1 MRLLHILTALTLLL
15 GSSLAHAATLNFNG
29 GVVGDCTLPALS
41 TQYTCASLIM
51 GSTDNVVIASG
62 YGVTVNSDVSIGYNQ
77 GLSMSGTAALTA
89 NKNLDIGNVNPPNL
103 KITGGSLTAKGG
115 NFKVGSQGGTVL
127 VADISAA
134 SVSLGGTPVKVTG
147 NITATG
153 NIDISSNST
162 LNGAISGGSISSS
175 SNVTISGSV
184 KATGSVSIG
193 SSSTISGPVSGASI
207 TTSSSVTINGSVKA
221 TGSVSIGSSSV
232 ISGPISGSS
241 ITTSSSV
248 SITGDVTASNSFS
261 LGSGSSLKG
270 TTTAPVVSI
279 DASSSQVQGDITAST
294 SLTVGSESQIKG
306 NLTSPTME
314 LKSSGIIVT
323 GDVKASKSLLIGSS
337 TAVKGDVNAG
347 EVSLAATQSYIS
359 GNALV
364 DHITLESDTRVYQT
378 ITCRAYTPAN
388 PCSCVTNKSGY
399 PVGSVYGPKCG
410 PAAPTGPHHF
420 QIDHPGTALTC
431 APQTVTVTA
440 CADAACS
447 VKYTGGT
454 DVTVSPGGTLTP
466 IGNSGVATASVR
478 QYTVGTATLG
488 LTSVPGATGALVCKR
503 ASDNSSSCDM
513 SFAATGLMVTPVNHH
528 SAVATDFT
536 ISALQDKPNE
546 QACVPLFR
554 NTTKDLTLSCSYSNP
569 STGTL
574 PVLVKGTGAFV
585 PLAATASSAC
595 SATGQSVNLAFD
607 NAGVATAIMSYA
619 DVGKL
624 TLNAKYESASGVDK
638 GLKMQ
643 GSGDVIV
650 APYDFV
656 FSAIA
661 TPQRAGLAVTGV
673 APATVVSVSARNA
686 LKAVTPNFGREAA
699 APAVL
704 LGRTVVEPT
713 FAGHAEPSADG
724 SLGFSGGVL
733 IATGMSWKE
742 VGLVQFTASL
752 NNYLG
757 WQRPAVNGVVPPLA
771 SGTSGQVQFIPHH
784 FITELIKKDDGDEP
798 AATNGIATPCAAPL
812 TCANDGEKG
821 RYAYS
826 GQAIG
831 VRVTARALGGATT
844 QNYDEL
850 NPGVL
855 APVLLEGL
863 DAATGTISFPPSTP
877 DGSSRLTDGSKAQ
890 TTVTGVAP
898 AKFTLGIARSMV
910 AYRFPGKAGV
920 PVTVAPTDVL
930 LRASST
936 YPGGAVVS
944 SSSAL
949 IQNEARMTVLSGQWQ
964 VAHGYGSELLPV
976 RLAVQV
982 QYWNGTKWITNLLDS
997 ISAFSKSQVL
1007 FVNCKKTLDCSKL
1020 AADDLAYAVVQGA
1033 LPQANRLTLLA
1044 PGAGKAGRVD
1054 VSVGNHP
1061 YLGSTVGVVVFGILR
1076 SGPVIYLREMY

>member
-1 MRLLHILTALTLLL
+1 MRNYIFLVGLFFYLSTGMAQ
-15 GSSLAHAATLNFNG
+15 AATFNFNG
-29 GVVGDCTLPALS
+29 VDVSNCARSGA
-41 TQYTCASLIM
+41 QYTCGNLSMAD
-51 GSTDNVVIASG
+51 TDVIVIANG
-62 YGVTVNSDVSIGYNQ
+62 YGVTFNSSLTMTYNQ
-77 GLSMSGTAALTA
+77 GLRMSGSAALTA
-89 NKNLDIGNVNPPNL
+89 TGNLDIKDINPSNL
-103 KITGGSLTAKGG
+103 KVTGGSLTAE
-115 NFKVGSQGGTVL
+115 GGTFSMG
-127 VADISAA
+127 AQAQTIIANIAATTIKMGGSA
-134 SVSLGGTPVKVTG
+134 VKVTG
-147 NITATG
+147 SISAKGLVEIASGSTITGAIGG
-153 NIDISSNST
+153 NIVNILPANSQ
-162 LNGAISGGSISSS
+162 IE
-175 SNVTISGSV
+175 
-184 KATGSVSIG
+184 
-193 SSSTISGPVSGASI
+193 
-207 TTSSSVTINGSVKA
+207 
-221 TGSVSIGSSSV
+221 
-232 ISGPISGSS
+232 
-241 ITTSSSV
+241 
-248 SITGDVTASNSFS
+248 
-261 LGSGSSLKG
+261 
-270 TTTAPVVSI
+270 
-279 DASSSQVQGDITAST
+279 GDITAKT
-294 SLTVGSESQIKG
+294 TLTIGSGSQIKG
-306 NLTSPTME
+306 NLAAPTID
-314 LKSSGIIVT
+314 LKASGLVVT
-323 GDVKASKSLLIGSS
+323 GDVTALKSLTIASG
-337 TAVKGDVNAG
+337 NAING
-347 EVSLAATQSYIS
+347 NVEGGNVTLDAANGYIT

-364 DHITLESDTRVYQT
+364 DHIALGSWTHVDQT
-378 ITCRAYTPAN
+378 ITCKAYTPAN
-388 PCSCVTNKSGY
+388 PCSCVTNNSGW
-399 PVGSVYGPKCG
+399 PAGSVNGPKCG
-410 PAAPTGPHHF
+410 PGTPTGPHHF
-420 QIDHPGTALTC
+420 QIDHRGTALTC

-513 SFAATGLMVTPVNHH
+513 SFAATGLMVNPVNHN
-528 SAVATDFT
+528 SAVATAFN

-554 NTTKDLTLSCSYSNP
+554 NASKDLTLSCGYSNP
-569 STGTL
+569 ATGTL

-585 PLAATASSAC
+585 PLAASASSAC

-607 NAGVATAIMSYA
+607 NAGVATATMLYA
-619 DVGKL
+619 DAGKL
-624 TLNAKYESASGVDK
+624 TLNAKYESASGSDK

-643 GSGDVIV
+643 GSGEVVV

-771 SGTSGQVQFIPHH
+771 SGASGQVQFIPHH

>member
-1 MRLLHILTALTLLL
+1 MRNYIFLVGLFFYLSTGMAE
-15 GSSLAHAATLNFNG
+15 AATFNFNG
-29 GVVGDCTLPALS
+29 VDVSNCARSGA
-41 TQYTCASLIM
+41 QYTCGNLSMAD
-51 GSTDNVVIASG
+51 TDVIVIANG
-62 YGVTVNSDVSIGYNQ
+62 YGVTFNSSLTMTYNQ
-77 GLSMSGTAALTA
+77 GLRMSGSAALTA
-89 NKNLDIGNVNPPNL
+89 TGNLDIKDINPSNL
-103 KITGGSLTAKGG
+103 KVTGGSLTAE
-115 NFKVGSQGGTVL
+115 GGTFSMG
-127 VADISAA
+127 AQAQTIIANIAA
-134 SVSLGGTPVKVTG
+134 TTIKMGSNNVKVTG
-147 NITATG
+147 K
-153 NIDISSNST
+153 ISAK
-162 LNGAISGGSISSS
+162 GPVEIA
-175 SNVTISGSV
+175 SGSV
-184 KATGSVSIG
+184 
-193 SSSTISGPVSGASI
+193 
-207 TTSSSVTINGSVKA
+207 IN
-221 TGSVSIGSSSV
+221 
-232 ISGPISGSS
+232 GPISGT
-241 ITTSSSV
+241 IV
-248 SITGDVTASNSFS
+248 NILAAS
-261 LGSGSSLKG
+261 
-270 TTTAPVVSI
+270 TRI
-279 DASSSQVQGDITAST
+279 QGDITATT
-294 SLTVGSESQIKG
+294 SLTIGSGSQVTGSLK
-306 NLTSPTME
+306 SPTID
-314 LKSSGIIVT
+314 LKASGLLVT
-323 GDVKASKSLLIGSS
+323 GDVEASNSLSIASGNGI
-337 TAVKGDVNAG
+337 KGNVDAG
-347 EVSLAATQSYIS
+347 EVTLDSSNAYIT
-359 GNALV
+359 GNAKV
-364 DHITLESDTRVYQT
+364 DHITLGWQGRVQQT
-378 ITCRAYTPAN
+378 ITCKAYTPSN
-388 PCSCVTNKSGY
+388 PCSCVTNNSGWAFNE
-399 PVGSVYGPKCG
+399 PMGPKCG
-410 PAAPTGPHHF
+410 PGTQAAPHHF
-420 QIDHPGTALTC
+420 QIDHPGSALTC

-513 SFAATGLMVTPVNHH
+513 SFAATGLMVNPVNHN
-528 SAVATDFT
+528 SAVATAFN

-554 NTTKDLTLSCSYSNP
+554 NASKDLTLSCGYGNP
-569 STGTL
+569 ATGTL

-585 PLAATASSAC
+585 PLAASASSAC

-607 NAGVATAIMSYA
+607 NAGVATATMLYA
-619 DVGKL
+619 DAGKL
-624 TLNAKYESASGVDK
+624 TLNAKYESASGSDK

-643 GSGDVIV
+643 GSGEVVV

-831 VRVTARALGGATT
+831 VRVTARALGGTTT

>member
-1 MRLLHILTALTLLL
+1 MRLLPFFATLTLLL
-15 GSSLAHAATLNFNG
+15 CSTFAQAATLNFNG
-29 GVVGDCTLPALS
+29 VDVSNCTRSGA
-41 TQYTCASLIM
+41 QYTCGNLSMAD
-51 GSTDNVVIASG
+51 TDVIVIASG
-62 YGVTVNSDVSIGYNQ
+62 YGVTVNRSLTMTYNQ
-77 GLSMSGTAALTA
+77 GLRMSGSAALTA
-89 NKNLDIGNVNPPNL
+89 TGNLDIKDINPSNL
-103 KITGGSLTAKGG
+103 KVTGGSLTAE
-115 NFKVGSQGGTVL
+115 GGTFSMGAQEQTVT
-127 VADISAA
+127 ANISATTIKMG
-134 SVSLGGTPVKVTG
+134 SNNVKVTG
-147 NITATG
+147 K
-153 NIDISSNST
+153 ISAK
-162 LNGAISGGSISSS
+162 GPVEIA
-175 SNVTISGSV
+175 SGSV
-184 KATGSVSIG
+184 
-193 SSSTISGPVSGASI
+193 
-207 TTSSSVTINGSVKA
+207 IN
-221 TGSVSIGSSSV
+221 
-232 ISGPISGSS
+232 GPISGT
-241 ITTSSSV
+241 IV
-248 SITGDVTASNSFS
+248 NILAAS
-261 LGSGSSLKG
+261 
-270 TTTAPVVSI
+270 TRI
-279 DASSSQVQGDITAST
+279 QGDITATT
-294 SLTVGSESQIKG
+294 SLTIGSGSQVTG
-306 NLTSPTME
+306 NLKSPTID
-314 LKSSGIIVT
+314 LKASGLLVT
-323 GDVKASKSLLIGSS
+323 GDVEASNSLSIASGNGI
-337 TAVKGDVNAG
+337 KGNVDAG
-347 EVSLAATQSYIS
+347 EVTLDSSNAYIT
-359 GNALV
+359 GNAKV
-364 DHITLESDTRVYQT
+364 DHITLGWQGRVQQT
-378 ITCRAYTPAN
+378 ITCKAYTPSN
-388 PCSCVTNKSGY
+388 PCSCVTNNSGWAFNE
-399 PVGSVYGPKCG
+399 PMGPKCG
-410 PAAPTGPHHF
+410 PGTQAAPHHF

-447 VKYTGGT
+447 AKYTGGV
-454 DVTVSPGGTLTP
+454 DVTVSPGGTATP

-513 SFAATGLMVTPVNHH
+513 SFAATGLMVTPVNHN

-546 QACVPLFR
+546 QACVPLFK
-554 NTTKDLTLSCSYSNP
+554 NASKDLTLSCSYSNP
-569 STGTL
+569 ATGTL
-574 PVLVKGTGAFV
+574 PLLVKGTGAFV
-585 PLAATASSAC
+585 PLAASASSAC
-595 SATGQSVNLAFD
+595 SATGQSVNLGFD
-607 NAGVATAIMSYA
+607 NAGVATATMLYA
-619 DVGKL
+619 DAGKL
-624 TLNAKYESASGVDK
+624 TLNAKYESASGSDK

-643 GSGDVIV
+643 GSGEVVV

-673 APATVVSVSARNA
+673 APATVVSVSARNF
-686 LKAVTPNFGREAA
+686 LKAATPNFGREAV

-752 NNYLG
+752 NHYLG

-771 SGTSGQVQFIPHH
+771 SGTSGKVQFIPHH
-784 FITELIKKDDGDEP
+784 FITELIKDKEADQPKVTD
-798 AATNGIATPCAAPL
+798 GIATPCAAPL

-831 VRVTARALGGATT
+831 VRVTARALGGTTT

-863 DAATGTISFPPSTP
+863 DAATGKISFPPSTP

-898 AKFTLGIARSMV
+898 AKFTLGIARAMV

-982 QYWNGTKWITNLLDS
+982 QYWNGTQWITNLLDS
-997 ISAFSKSQVL
+997 ISAFNKSQVL

-1061 YLGSTVGVVVFGILR
+1061 YLGSTVGVIVFGILR

>member
-1 MRLLHILTALTLLL
+1 MAQ
-15 GSSLAHAATLNFNG
+15 AATFNFNG
-29 GVVGDCTLPALS
+29 VDVSNCARSGA
-41 TQYTCASLIM
+41 QYTCGNLSMAD
-51 GSTDNVVIASG
+51 TDVIVIANG
-62 YGVTVNSDVSIGYNQ
+62 YGVTFNSSLAMTYNQ
-77 GLSMSGTAALTA
+77 GLRMSGSAALTA
-89 NKNLDIGNVNPPNL
+89 TGNLDIKDINPSNL
-103 KITGGSLTAKGG
+103 KVTGGSLTAE
-115 NFKVGSQGGTVL
+115 GGTFSMG
-127 VADISAA
+127 AQAQTIIANIAATTIKMGGSA
-134 SVSLGGTPVKVTG
+134 VKVTG
-147 NITATG
+147 SISAKGLVEIASGSTITGAIGG
-153 NIDISSNST
+153 NIVNILPANSQ
-162 LNGAISGGSISSS
+162 IE
-175 SNVTISGSV
+175 
-184 KATGSVSIG
+184 
-193 SSSTISGPVSGASI
+193 
-207 TTSSSVTINGSVKA
+207 
-221 TGSVSIGSSSV
+221 
-232 ISGPISGSS
+232 
-241 ITTSSSV
+241 
-248 SITGDVTASNSFS
+248 
-261 LGSGSSLKG
+261 
-270 TTTAPVVSI
+270 
-279 DASSSQVQGDITAST
+279 GDITAKT
-294 SLTVGSESQIKG
+294 TLTIGSGSQIKG
-306 NLTSPTME
+306 NLAAPTID
-314 LKSSGIIVT
+314 LKASGLVVT
-323 GDVKASKSLLIGSS
+323 GDVTALKSLTIASG
-337 TAVKGDVNAG
+337 NAING
-347 EVSLAATQSYIS
+347 NVEGGNVTLDAANGYIT

-364 DHITLESDTRVYQT
+364 DHITLGSWTHVDQT
-378 ITCRAYTPAN
+378 ITCKAYTPAN
-388 PCSCVTNKSGY
+388 PCSCVTNNSGW
-399 PVGSVYGPKCG
+399 PAGSVNGPKCG
-410 PAAPTGPHHF
+410 PGTPTGPHHF
-420 QIDHPGTALTC
+420 QIDHRGTALTC

-466 IGNSGVATASVR
+466 IDSSGVATASVR
-478 QYTVGTATLG
+478 QYTVGTATLS

-503 ASDNSSSCDM
+503 SSDNSSSCDM
-513 SFAATGLMVTPVNHH
+513 SFAATGLMVNPVNHN
-528 SAVATDFT
+528 SAVATAFN

-554 NTTKDLTLSCSYSNP
+554 NASKDLTLSCGYSNP
-569 STGTL
+569 ATGTL

-585 PLAATASSAC
+585 PLAASASSAC

-607 NAGVATAIMSYA
+607 NAGVATATMLYA
-619 DVGKL
+619 DAGKL
-624 TLNAKYESASGVDK
+624 TLNAKYESASGSDK

-643 GSGDVIV
+643 GSGEVVV

-771 SGTSGQVQFIPHH
+771 SGTSGKVQFIPHH
-784 FITELIKKDDGDEP
+784 FITELIKDKEADQPKVTD
-798 AATNGIATPCAAPL
+798 GIATPCAAPL
-812 TCANDGEKG
+812 ICADDGKTG

-831 VRVTARALGGATT
+831 VRVTARALGGTTT

>member
-1 MRLLHILTALTLLL
+1 MRLLPFFATLTLLL
-15 GSSLAHAATLNFNG
+15 CSTFAQAATLNFNG
-29 GVVGDCTLPALS
+29 VDVSNCTRSGA
-41 TQYTCASLIM
+41 QYTCGNLSMAD
-51 GSTDNVVIASG
+51 TDVIVIASG
-62 YGVTVNSDVSIGYNQ
+62 YGVTVNRSLTMTYNQ
-77 GLSMSGTAALTA
+77 GLRMSGSAALTA
-89 NKNLDIGNVNPPNL
+89 MGNLDIKDINPSNL
-103 KITGGSLTAKGG
+103 KVTGGSLTAE
-115 NFKVGSQGGTVL
+115 GGTFSMGAQEQTVT
-127 VADISAA
+127 ANISATTIKMG
-134 SVSLGGTPVKVTG
+134 SNNVKVTG
-147 NITATG
+147 K
-153 NIDISSNST
+153 ISAK
-162 LNGAISGGSISSS
+162 GPVEIA
-175 SNVTISGSV
+175 SGSV
-184 KATGSVSIG
+184 
-193 SSSTISGPVSGASI
+193 
-207 TTSSSVTINGSVKA
+207 IN
-221 TGSVSIGSSSV
+221 
-232 ISGPISGSS
+232 GPISGT
-241 ITTSSSV
+241 IV
-248 SITGDVTASNSFS
+248 NILAAS
-261 LGSGSSLKG
+261 
-270 TTTAPVVSI
+270 TRI
-279 DASSSQVQGDITAST
+279 QGDITATT
-294 SLTVGSESQIKG
+294 SLTIGSGSQVTG
-306 NLTSPTME
+306 NLKSPTID
-314 LKSSGIIVT
+314 LKASGLLVT
-323 GDVKASKSLLIGSS
+323 GDVEASNSLSIASGNGI
-337 TAVKGDVNAG
+337 KGNVDAG
-347 EVSLAATQSYIS
+347 EVTLDSSNAYIT
-359 GNALV
+359 GNAKV
-364 DHITLESDTRVYQT
+364 DHITLGWQGRVQQT
-378 ITCRAYTPAN
+378 ITCKAYTPSN
-388 PCSCVTNKSGY
+388 PCSCVTNNSGWAFNE
-399 PVGSVYGPKCG
+399 PMGPKCG
-410 PAAPTGPHHF
+410 PGTQAAPHHF

-447 VKYTGGT
+447 ARYTGGV
-454 DVTVSPGGTLTP
+454 DVTVSPGGTATP

-503 ASDNSSSCDM
+503 APDNSSSCDM
-513 SFAATGLMVTPVNHH
+513 SFAATGLMVTPVNHN

-554 NTTKDLTLSCSYSNP
+554 NASKDLTLSCSYSNP
-569 STGTL
+569 ATGTL
-574 PVLVKGTGAFV
+574 PVFIKGTGGFIA
-585 PLAATASSAC
+585 LAANNSSAC
-595 SATGQSVNLAFD
+595 SALGKSVNLAFD
-607 NAGVATAIMSYA
+607 NAGVATATMLYA
-619 DVGKL
+619 DAGKL
-624 TLNAKYESASGVDK
+624 TLNAKYESASGSDK

-643 GSGDVIV
+643 GSGEVVV

-673 APATVVSVSARNA
+673 APATVVSVSARNF
-686 LKAVTPNFGREAA
+686 LKAATPNFGREAV

-752 NNYLG
+752 NHYLG

-798 AATNGIATPCAAPL
+798 AAANGIATPCAAPL

-831 VRVTARALGGATT
+831 VRVTARALGGTTT

-863 DAATGTISFPPSTP
+863 DAATGKISFPPSTP
-877 DGSSRLTDGSKAQ
+877 DGSSRLTDGGKAQ

-898 AKFTLGIARSMV
+898 AKFTLGIARAMV

-949 IQNEARMTVLSGQWQ
+949 IQNEARMTVLSGRWQ

-982 QYWNGTKWITNLLDS
+982 QYWNGTQWITNLLDS
-997 ISAFSKSQVL
+997 ISAFNKSQVL

-1020 AADDLAYAVVQGA
+1020 AADDLPYTVVQGA
-1033 LPQANRLTLLA
+1033 LPQAYRLTLLA

>member
-1 MRLLHILTALTLLL
+1 MLCSTFAQ
-15 GSSLAHAATLNFNG
+15 AATLNFNG
-29 GVVGDCTLPALS
+29 GAVSGCTLPASS
-41 TQYTCASLIM
+41 TQYTCPSLIM

-62 YGVTVNSDVSIGYNQ
+62 YGVTVNSDVTIGYNQ

-89 NKNLDIGNVNPPNL
+89 NRNIDISNVNPPSL

-115 NFKVGSQGGTVL
+115 NFNTGSQGGTVI

-153 NIDISSNST
+153 NIDISSGST
-162 LNGAISGGSISSS
+162 LNGAISGGSVSSN

-184 KATGSVSIG
+184 KASGSVSIG
-193 SSSTISGPVSGASI
+193 SSSTITGPINGASI
-207 TTSSSVTINGSVKA
+207 TTSSKVTIA
-221 TGSVSIGSSSV
+221 
-232 ISGPISGSS
+232 
-241 ITTSSSV
+241 
-248 SITGDVTASNSFS
+248 GDVTAVNSFS
-261 LGSGSSLKG
+261 LGSGSNLKG
-270 TTTAPVVSI
+270 TTKAPVVSI
-279 DASSSQVQGDITAST
+279 DASSSQVQGDITANT
-294 SLTVGSESQIKG
+294 SLTVGSGSQIKG
-306 NLTSPTME
+306 DLISPTME
-314 LKSSGIIVT
+314 LQSAGIIVT
-323 GDVKASKSLLIGSS
+323 GDVKASKSLVIGSS
-337 TAVKGDVNAG
+337 TVVTGDVDAG
-347 EVSLAATQSYIS
+347 EVSLAATKSYIG

-364 DHITLESDTRVYQT
+364 DHITLEWDTRVYQT

-388 PCSCVTNKSGY
+388 PCSCVTNNSGY
-399 PVGSVYGPKCG
+399 PVGSVSGPKCG
-410 PAAPTGPHHF
+410 PATPTGPHHF
-420 QIDHPGTALTC
+420 QIDHSGNALTC

-447 VKYTGGT
+447 ARYTGGAS
-454 DVTVSPGGTLTP
+454 VTVSPGGATTQ
-466 IGNSGVATASVR
+466 IGSSGVATASVR
-478 QYTVGTATLG
+478 QYTVGTAALG
-488 LTSVPGATGALVCKR
+488 LTSVPVATDPLVCKR
-503 ASDNSSSCDM
+503 ASDNSRSCDM
-513 SFAATGLMVTPVNHH
+513 SFAATGLTVTPVNHN
-528 SAVATDFT
+528 SAVATAFK

-546 QACVPLFR
+546 QACVPLFA
-554 NTTKDLTLSCSYSNP
+554 NASKDLTLSCSYSNP

-574 PVLVKGTGAFV
+574 PVLVKGTGTFV
-585 PLAATASSAC
+585 PLAASTGSAC

-607 NAGVATAIMSYA
+607 NAGVATATMSYA

-624 TLNAKYESASGVDK
+624 TLTAKYESASGDDK

-643 GSGDVIV
+643 GSGTVVV
-650 APYDFV
+650 APYNFV

-673 APATVVSVSARNA
+673 PSATAVNVSARNF
-686 LKAVTPNFGREAA
+686 LNAVAPNFGREST
-699 APAVL
+699 PPTVL

-724 SLGFSGGVL
+724 GLDFNGGVL
-733 IATGMSWKE
+733 SATGMSWKE
-742 VGLVQFTASL
+742 VGSVQFTASL
-752 NNYLG
+752 INYLG
-757 WQRPAVNGVVPPLA
+757 WQLPAVNGVVPPLA

-784 FITELIKKDDGDEP
+784 FITELIKKDDGDKP
-798 AATNGIATPCAAPL
+798 AAANGIATPCAAPL

-831 VRVTARALGGATT
+831 VRVTARAFGETTT

-850 NPGVL
+850 NPSVL

-863 DAATGTISFPPSTP
+863 DAATGTISFPPSTS

-890 TTVTGVAP
+890 VTITSVAP
-898 AKFTLGIARSMV
+898 AKFTLGVASPMV

-920 PVTVAPTDVL
+920 PVKVAPTDVR

-944 SSSAL
+944 SISPL

-964 VAHGYGSELLPV
+964 VAHGYGSELLPLK
-976 RLAVQV
+976 LAVQV
-982 QYWNGTKWITNLLDS
+982 QYWNGKKWTTNLLDS
-997 ISAFSKSQVL
+997 ISAFNKSDMVL
-1007 FVNCKKTLDCSKL
+1007 ANCKKTLDCSKL
-1020 AADDLAYAVVQGA
+1020 AVDDRTYTVAQGA
-1033 LPQANRLTLLA
+1033 LPQINLLTLLA
-1044 PGAGKAGRVD
+1044 PGAGKAGSVD

-1061 YLGSTVGVVVFGILR
+1061 YLGSTVGVAVFGILR
-1076 SGPVIYLREMY
+1076 SGPVIYLREIY

>member
-1 MRLLHILTALTLLL
+1 MRNYIFLVGLFFYLSTGMAQ
-15 GSSLAHAATLNFNG
+15 AATFNFNG
-29 GVVGDCTLPALS
+29 VDVSNCARSGA
-41 TQYTCASLIM
+41 QYTCGNLSMAD
-51 GSTDNVVIASG
+51 TDVIVIANG
-62 YGVTVNSDVSIGYNQ
+62 YGVTFNSSLIMTYNQ
-77 GLSMSGTAALTA
+77 GLRMSGSAALTA
-89 NKNLDIGNVNPPNL
+89 TGNLDIKDINPSNL
-103 KITGGSLTAKGG
+103 KVTGGSLTAE
-115 NFKVGSQGGTVL
+115 GGTFSMG
-127 VADISAA
+127 AQAQTIIANIAATTIKMGGSA
-134 SVSLGGTPVKVTG
+134 VKVTG
-147 NITATG
+147 SISAKGLVEIASGSTITGAIGG
-153 NIDISSNST
+153 NIVNILPANSQ
-162 LNGAISGGSISSS
+162 IE
-175 SNVTISGSV
+175 
-184 KATGSVSIG
+184 
-193 SSSTISGPVSGASI
+193 
-207 TTSSSVTINGSVKA
+207 
-221 TGSVSIGSSSV
+221 
-232 ISGPISGSS
+232 
-241 ITTSSSV
+241 
-248 SITGDVTASNSFS
+248 
-261 LGSGSSLKG
+261 
-270 TTTAPVVSI
+270 
-279 DASSSQVQGDITAST
+279 GDITAKT
-294 SLTVGSESQIKG
+294 TLTIGSGSQIKG
-306 NLTSPTME
+306 NLAAPTID
-314 LKSSGIIVT
+314 LKASGLVVT
-323 GDVKASKSLLIGSS
+323 GDVTALKSLTIASG
-337 TAVKGDVNAG
+337 NAING
-347 EVSLAATQSYIS
+347 NVEGGNVTLDAANGYIT

-364 DHITLESDTRVYQT
+364 DHITLGSWTHVDQT
-378 ITCRAYTPAN
+378 ITCKAYTPAN
-388 PCSCVTNKSGY
+388 PCSCVTNNSGW
-399 PVGSVYGPKCG
+399 PAGSVNGPKCG
-410 PAAPTGPHHF
+410 PGTPTGPHHF
-420 QIDHPGTALTC
+420 QIDHRGTALTC

-528 SAVATDFT
+528 SAVATAFN

-554 NTTKDLTLSCSYSNP
+554 NASKDLTLSCGYSNP
-569 STGTL
+569 ATGTL

-585 PLAATASSAC
+585 PLAASASSAC

-607 NAGVATAIMSYA
+607 NAGVATATMLYA
-619 DVGKL
+619 DAGKL
-624 TLNAKYESASGVDK
+624 TLNAKYESASGSDK

-643 GSGDVIV
+643 GSGEVVV

-686 LKAVTPNFGREAA
+686 LKAVTPNFGRETA

-890 TTVTGVAP
+890 TTVTGVEP

>member
-1 MRLLHILTALTLLL
+1 MRNYIFLVGLFFYLSTGMAQ
-15 GSSLAHAATLNFNG
+15 AATFNFNG
-29 GVVGDCTLPALS
+29 VDVSNCARSGA
-41 TQYTCASLIM
+41 QYTCGNLSMAD
-51 GSTDNVVIASG
+51 TDVIVIANG
-62 YGVTVNSDVSIGYNQ
+62 YGVTFNSSLAMTYNQ
-77 GLSMSGTAALTA
+77 GLRMSGSAALTA
-89 NKNLDIGNVNPPNL
+89 TGNLDIKDINPSNL
-103 KITGGSLTAKGG
+103 KVTGGSLTAE
-115 NFKVGSQGGTVL
+115 GGTFSMG
-127 VADISAA
+127 AQAQTIIANIAATTIKMGGSA
-134 SVSLGGTPVKVTG
+134 VKVTG
-147 NITATG
+147 SISAKGLVEIASGSTITGAIGG
-153 NIDISSNST
+153 NIVNILPANSQ
-162 LNGAISGGSISSS
+162 IE
-175 SNVTISGSV
+175 
-184 KATGSVSIG
+184 
-193 SSSTISGPVSGASI
+193 
-207 TTSSSVTINGSVKA
+207 
-221 TGSVSIGSSSV
+221 
-232 ISGPISGSS
+232 
-241 ITTSSSV
+241 
-248 SITGDVTASNSFS
+248 
-261 LGSGSSLKG
+261 
-270 TTTAPVVSI
+270 
-279 DASSSQVQGDITAST
+279 GDITAKT
-294 SLTVGSESQIKG
+294 TLTIGSGSQIKG
-306 NLTSPTME
+306 NLAAPTID
-314 LKSSGIIVT
+314 LKASGLVVT
-323 GDVKASKSLLIGSS
+323 GDVTALKSLTIASG
-337 TAVKGDVNAG
+337 NAING
-347 EVSLAATQSYIS
+347 NVEGGNVTLDAANGYIT

-364 DHITLESDTRVYQT
+364 DHITLGSWTHVDQT
-378 ITCRAYTPAN
+378 ITCKAYTPAN
-388 PCSCVTNKSGY
+388 PCSCVTNNSGW
-399 PVGSVYGPKCG
+399 PAGSVNGPKCG
-410 PAAPTGPHHF
+410 PGTPTGPHHF
-420 QIDHPGTALTC
+420 QIDHRGTALTC

-466 IGNSGVATASVR
+466 IDSSGVATASVR
-478 QYTVGTATLG
+478 QYTVGTATLS

-503 ASDNSSSCDM
+503 SSDNSSSCDM
-513 SFAATGLMVTPVNHH
+513 SFAATGLMVNPVNHN
-528 SAVATDFT
+528 SAVATAFN

-554 NTTKDLTLSCSYSNP
+554 NASKDLTLSCGYSNP
-569 STGTL
+569 ATGTL

-585 PLAATASSAC
+585 PLAASASSAC

-607 NAGVATAIMSYA
+607 NAGVATATMLYA
-619 DVGKL
+619 DAGKL
-624 TLNAKYESASGVDK
+624 TLNAKYESASGSDK

-643 GSGDVIV
+643 GSGEVVV

-831 VRVTARALGGATT
+831 VRVTARALGGTTT

-863 DAATGTISFPPSTP
+863 DAAKGTISFPPSTP

>member
-1 MRLLHILTALTLLL
+1 MRNYIFLVGLFFYLSTGMAQ
-15 GSSLAHAATLNFNG
+15 AATFNFNG
-29 GVVGDCTLPALS
+29 VDVSNCARSGA
-41 TQYTCASLIM
+41 QYTCGNLSMAD
-51 GSTDNVVIASG
+51 TDVIVIANG
-62 YGVTVNSDVSIGYNQ
+62 YGVTFNSSLTMTYNQ
-77 GLSMSGTAALTA
+77 GLRMSGSAALTA
-89 NKNLDIGNVNPPNL
+89 TGNLDIKDINPSNL
-103 KITGGSLTAKGG
+103 KVTGGSLTAE
-115 NFKVGSQGGTVL
+115 GGTFSMG
-127 VADISAA
+127 AQAQTIIANIAATTIKMGGSA
-134 SVSLGGTPVKVTG
+134 VKVTG
-147 NITATG
+147 SISAKGLVEIASGSTITGAIGG
-153 NIDISSNST
+153 NIVNILPANSQ
-162 LNGAISGGSISSS
+162 IE
-175 SNVTISGSV
+175 
-184 KATGSVSIG
+184 
-193 SSSTISGPVSGASI
+193 
-207 TTSSSVTINGSVKA
+207 
-221 TGSVSIGSSSV
+221 
-232 ISGPISGSS
+232 
-241 ITTSSSV
+241 
-248 SITGDVTASNSFS
+248 
-261 LGSGSSLKG
+261 
-270 TTTAPVVSI
+270 
-279 DASSSQVQGDITAST
+279 GDITAKT
-294 SLTVGSESQIKG
+294 TLTIGSGSQIKG
-306 NLTSPTME
+306 NLAAPTID
-314 LKSSGIIVT
+314 LKASGLVVT
-323 GDVKASKSLLIGSS
+323 GDVTALKSLTIASG
-337 TAVKGDVNAG
+337 NAING
-347 EVSLAATQSYIS
+347 NVEGGNVTLDAANGYIT

-364 DHITLESDTRVYQT
+364 DHITLGSWTHVDQT
-378 ITCRAYTPAN
+378 ITCKAYTPAN
-388 PCSCVTNKSGY
+388 PCSCVTNNSGW
-399 PVGSVYGPKCG
+399 PAGSVNGPKCG
-410 PAAPTGPHHF
+410 PGTPTGPHHF
-420 QIDHPGTALTC
+420 QIDHRGTALTC

-466 IGNSGVATASVR
+466 IDSSGVATASVR

-513 SFAATGLMVTPVNHH
+513 SFAATGLMVTPVNHN
-528 SAVATDFT
+528 SAVATAFN

-554 NTTKDLTLSCSYSNP
+554 NASKDLTLSCGYSNP
-569 STGTL
+569 ATGTL

-585 PLAATASSAC
+585 PLAASASSAC

-607 NAGVATAIMSYA
+607 NAGVATATMLYA
-619 DVGKL
+619 DAGKL
-624 TLNAKYESASGVDK
+624 TLNAKYESASGSDK

-643 GSGDVIV
+643 GSGEVVV

>member
-1 MRLLHILTALTLLL
+1 MRNYIFLVGLFFYLSTGMAQ
-15 GSSLAHAATLNFNG
+15 AATFNFNG
-29 GVVGDCTLPALS
+29 VDVSNCARSGA
-41 TQYTCASLIM
+41 QYTCGNLSMAD
-51 GSTDNVVIASG
+51 TDVIVIANG
-62 YGVTVNSDVSIGYNQ
+62 YGVTFNSSLTMTYNQ
-77 GLSMSGTAALTA
+77 GLRMSGSAALTA
-89 NKNLDIGNVNPPNL
+89 TGNLDIKDINPSNL
-103 KITGGSLTAKGG
+103 KVTGGSLTAE
-115 NFKVGSQGGTVL
+115 GGTFSMG
-127 VADISAA
+127 AQAQTIIANIAATTIKMGGSA
-134 SVSLGGTPVKVTG
+134 VKVTG
-147 NITATG
+147 SISAKGLVEIASGSTITGAIGG
-153 NIDISSNST
+153 NIVNILPANSQ
-162 LNGAISGGSISSS
+162 IE
-175 SNVTISGSV
+175 
-184 KATGSVSIG
+184 
-193 SSSTISGPVSGASI
+193 
-207 TTSSSVTINGSVKA
+207 
-221 TGSVSIGSSSV
+221 
-232 ISGPISGSS
+232 
-241 ITTSSSV
+241 
-248 SITGDVTASNSFS
+248 
-261 LGSGSSLKG
+261 
-270 TTTAPVVSI
+270 
-279 DASSSQVQGDITAST
+279 GDITAKT
-294 SLTVGSESQIKG
+294 TLTIGSGSQIKG
-306 NLTSPTME
+306 NLAAPTID
-314 LKSSGIIVT
+314 LKASGLVVT
-323 GDVKASKSLLIGSS
+323 GDVTALKSLTIASG
-337 TAVKGDVNAG
+337 NAING
-347 EVSLAATQSYIS
+347 NVEGGNVTLDAANGYIT

-364 DHITLESDTRVYQT
+364 DHITLGSWTHVDQT
-378 ITCRAYTPAN
+378 ITCKAYTPAN
-388 PCSCVTNKSGY
+388 PCSCVTNNSGW
-399 PVGSVYGPKCG
+399 PAGSVNGPKCG
-410 PAAPTGPHHF
+410 PGTPTGPHHF
-420 QIDHPGTALTC
+420 QIDHRGTALTC

-478 QYTVGTATLG
+478 QYTVGTATLS

-503 ASDNSSSCDM
+503 SSDNSSSCDM
-513 SFAATGLMVTPVNHH
+513 SFAATGLMVNPVNHN
-528 SAVATDFT
+528 SAVATAFN

-554 NTTKDLTLSCSYSNP
+554 NASKDLTLSCGYGNP
-569 STGTL
+569 ATGTL

-585 PLAATASSAC
+585 PLAASASSAC

-607 NAGVATAIMSYA
+607 NAGVATATMLYA
-619 DVGKL
+619 DAGKL
-624 TLNAKYESASGVDK
+624 TLNAKYESASGSDK

-643 GSGDVIV
+643 GSGEVVV

>member
-1 MRLLHILTALTLLL
+1 MAQ
-15 GSSLAHAATLNFNG
+15 AATFNFNG
-29 GVVGDCTLPALS
+29 VDVSNCARSGA
-41 TQYTCASLIM
+41 QYTCGNLSMAD
-51 GSTDNVVIASG
+51 TDVIVIANG
-62 YGVTVNSDVSIGYNQ
+62 YGVTFNSSLAMTYNQ
-77 GLSMSGTAALTA
+77 GLRMSGSAALTA
-89 NKNLDIGNVNPPNL
+89 TGNLDIKDINPSNL
-103 KITGGSLTAKGG
+103 KVTGGSLTAE
-115 NFKVGSQGGTVL
+115 GGTFSMG
-127 VADISAA
+127 AQAQTIIANIAATTIKMGGSA
-134 SVSLGGTPVKVTG
+134 VKVTG
-147 NITATG
+147 SISAKGLVEIASGSTITGAIGG
-153 NIDISSNST
+153 NIVNILPANSQ
-162 LNGAISGGSISSS
+162 IE
-175 SNVTISGSV
+175 
-184 KATGSVSIG
+184 
-193 SSSTISGPVSGASI
+193 
-207 TTSSSVTINGSVKA
+207 
-221 TGSVSIGSSSV
+221 
-232 ISGPISGSS
+232 
-241 ITTSSSV
+241 
-248 SITGDVTASNSFS
+248 
-261 LGSGSSLKG
+261 
-270 TTTAPVVSI
+270 
-279 DASSSQVQGDITAST
+279 GDITAKT
-294 SLTVGSESQIKG
+294 TLTIGSGSQIKG
-306 NLTSPTME
+306 NLAAPTID
-314 LKSSGIIVT
+314 LKASGLVVT
-323 GDVKASKSLLIGSS
+323 GDVTALKSLTIASG
-337 TAVKGDVNAG
+337 NAING
-347 EVSLAATQSYIS
+347 NVEGGNVTLDAANGYIT

-364 DHITLESDTRVYQT
+364 DHITLGSWTHVDQT
-378 ITCRAYTPAN
+378 ITCKAYTPAN
-388 PCSCVTNKSGY
+388 PCSCVTNNSGW
-399 PVGSVYGPKCG
+399 PAGSVNGLKCG
-410 PAAPTGPHHF
+410 PGTPTGPHHF
-420 QIDHPGTALTC
+420 QIDHRGTALTC

-503 ASDNSSSCDM
+503 SSDNSSSCDM
-513 SFAATGLMVTPVNHH
+513 SFAATGLMVNPVNHN
-528 SAVATDFT
+528 SAVATAFN

-554 NTTKDLTLSCSYSNP
+554 NASKDLTLSCGYSNP
-569 STGTL
+569 ATGTL

-585 PLAATASSAC
+585 PLAASASSAC

-607 NAGVATAIMSYA
+607 NAGVATATMLYA
-619 DVGKL
+619 DAGKL
-624 TLNAKYESASGVDK
+624 TLNAKYESASGSDK

-643 GSGDVIV
+643 GSGEVVV

>member
-1 MRLLHILTALTLLL
+1 MRNYIFLVGLFFYLSTGMAQ
-15 GSSLAHAATLNFNG
+15 AATFNFNG
-29 GVVGDCTLPALS
+29 VDVSNCARSGA
-41 TQYTCASLIM
+41 QYTCGNLSMAD
-51 GSTDNVVIASG
+51 TDVIVIANG
-62 YGVTVNSDVSIGYNQ
+62 YGVTFNSSLAMTYNQ
-77 GLSMSGTAALTA
+77 GLRMSGSAALTA
-89 NKNLDIGNVNPPNL
+89 TGNLDIKDINPSNL
-103 KITGGSLTAKGG
+103 KVTGGSLTAE
-115 NFKVGSQGGTVL
+115 GGTFSMG
-127 VADISAA
+127 AQAQTIIANIAATTIKMGGSA
-134 SVSLGGTPVKVTG
+134 VKVTG
-147 NITATG
+147 SISAKGLVEIASGSTITGAIGG
-153 NIDISSNST
+153 NIVNILPANSQ
-162 LNGAISGGSISSS
+162 IE
-175 SNVTISGSV
+175 
-184 KATGSVSIG
+184 
-193 SSSTISGPVSGASI
+193 
-207 TTSSSVTINGSVKA
+207 
-221 TGSVSIGSSSV
+221 
-232 ISGPISGSS
+232 
-241 ITTSSSV
+241 
-248 SITGDVTASNSFS
+248 
-261 LGSGSSLKG
+261 
-270 TTTAPVVSI
+270 
-279 DASSSQVQGDITAST
+279 GDITAKT
-294 SLTVGSESQIKG
+294 TLTIGSGSQIKG
-306 NLTSPTME
+306 NLAAPTID
-314 LKSSGIIVT
+314 LKASGLVVT
-323 GDVKASKSLLIGSS
+323 GDVTALKSLTIASG
-337 TAVKGDVNAG
+337 NAING
-347 EVSLAATQSYIS
+347 NVEGGNVTLDAANGYIT

-364 DHITLESDTRVYQT
+364 DHITLGSWTHVDQT
-378 ITCRAYTPAN
+378 ITCKAYTPAN
-388 PCSCVTNKSGY
+388 PCSCVTNNSGW
-399 PVGSVYGPKCG
+399 PAGSVNGPKCG
-410 PAAPTGPHHF
+410 PGTPTGPHHF
-420 QIDHPGTALTC
+420 QIDHRGTALTC

-503 ASDNSSSCDM
+503 SSDNSSSCDM
-513 SFAATGLMVTPVNHH
+513 SFAATGLMVNPVNHN
-528 SAVATDFT
+528 SAVATAFN

-554 NTTKDLTLSCSYSNP
+554 NASKDLTLSCGYSNP
-569 STGTL
+569 ATGTL

-585 PLAATASSAC
+585 PLAASASSAC

-607 NAGVATAIMSYA
+607 NAGVATATMLYA
-619 DVGKL
+619 DAGKL
-624 TLNAKYESASGVDK
+624 TLNAKYESASGSDK

-643 GSGDVIV
+643 GSGEVVV